1 MMKNVLTVATRGG
14 DLALT
19 QTETIIGLLK
29 QRHPGLEI
37 KINMITTSGDKDR
50 RTELWKL
57 KTTGFFTSQLEDAL
71 LAGQADFAVHSYKDL
86 PTKPREGLATAAV
99 CLRKFVEDCLITT
112 QPGSSIERLPASAK
126 VGTSSLRRIAQIK
139 HIKPDIETTALRG
152 NVPTRIRKLEQGQF
166 DAIILARAGLE
177 RLSLQGKISAV
188 LDPGDFVPAPAQGAL
203 AIQTRSEGDRTK
215 ELIAVL
221 DDRQART
228 TTFAERH
235 VLTVMQ
241 CGCHAPVGAHAKI
254 QGDGLTL
261 DAFIS
266 GLDGNTFLRRK
277 ITGPA
282 DQAEQLA
289 ETIANQLLDAGG
301 KQILKELEQ

>member
-1 MMKNVLTVATRGG
+1 
-14 DLALT
+14 
-19 QTETIIGLLK
+19 
-29 QRHPGLEI
+29 
-37 KINMITTSGDKDR
+37 MITTSGDKDR

-71 LAGQADFAVHSYKDL
+71 LAGEADFAVHSYKDL

-112 QPGSSIERLPASAK
+112 QPSSSIERLPTFAK

-139 HIKPDIETTALRG
+139 HMKPDVETAALRG

-177 RLSLQGKISAV
+177 RLSLQDKISAV
-188 LDPGDFVPAPAQGAL
+188 LDPVDFVPAPAQGAL
-203 AIQTRSEGDRTK
+203 AIQTRSEDRTE

-254 QGDGLTL
+254 QGDDLTL
-261 DAFIS
+261 DAFIC
-266 GLDGNTFLRRK
+266 GLDGSNFIRRK

-282 DQAEQLA
+282 EQAQQLA
-289 ETIANQLLDAGG
+289 ENIANQLLTAGG
-301 KQILKELEQ
+301 KQILKDLEE

>member
-86 PTKPREGLATAAV
+86 PTRPRQGLTIAAV
-99 CLRKFVEDCLITT
+99 CLRKSVEDCLITT
-112 QPGSSIERLPASAK
+112 QPTSSIEQLPASAK
-126 VGTSSLRRIAQIK
+126 VGTSSLRRIAQMK

-166 DAIILARAGLE
+166 DAIVLARAGLE
-177 RLSLQGKISAV
+177 RLGLQGKISAV

-203 AIQTRSEGDRTK
+203 AIQTRSEGRTK
-215 ELIAVL
+215 ELIVVL
-221 DDRQART
+221 DDGQART
-228 TTFAERH
+228 TTSAERH

-241 CGCHAPVGAHAKI
+241 CGCHAPVGAHATI

-266 GLDGNTFLRRK
+266 DLEGENFIRRQVS
-277 ITGPA
+277 GPA
-282 DQAEQLA
+282 DHAQQLA
-289 ETIANQLLDAGG
+289 ENIANQLLTAGG
-301 KQILKELEQ
+301 EQILKELEE